1 MGVNLICLCLSQA
14 YLLSDL
20 AVQLW
25 LILPTSLY
33 ATQHLMSWVSRL
45 VDAVRFHIPVFIF
58 NFFSHGS
65 FYYLVEVINL
75 HLQGFFPMVREGET
89 LFLQTSEKTSEHS
102 SWFLCN
108 FPSIW
113 VESKALSSTVC

>member
-1 MGVNLICLCLSQA
+1 MR
-14 YLLSDL
+14 
-20 AVQLW
+20 W
-25 LILPTSLY
+25 LDGGG
-33 ATQHLMSWVSRL
+33 WVSAAWRGHL
-45 VDAVRFHIPVFIF
+45 PGHIPVFIF